1 MQLEIVILSEVRQRQ
16 IHGTAYMC
24 NLKYD
29 TNEPIYES
37 ETESWMWTTDW
48 LLPRGRGLRK
58 GWSLE
63 LADVSF
69 YING

>member
-1 MQLEIVILSEVRQRQ
+1 MW
-16 IHGTAYMC
+16 

-37 ETESWMWTTDW
+37 DRITDIENRLVAAKGGGSVREGW
-48 LLPRGRGLRK
+48 GGRLG
-58 GWSLE
+58 

-69 YING
+69 